1 MAGGKIESG
10 FKAEL
15 EANPIARVR
24 VIVRTRGDPRKFVGQ
39 VIGHGLTVR
48 HTYSL
53 IRAVA
58 AEGLASVVLRLAE
71 EPWVEKIEPD
81 REVRTME

>member
-1 MAGGKIESG
+1 MAGGKIERE
-10 FKAEL
+10 FKTEL
-15 EANPIARVR
+15 ESNPVARVR
-24 VIVRTRGDPRKFVGQ
+24 VIVRTRGDPRQLAGQ
-39 VIGHGLTVR
+39 IIGHGLAVR

-58 AEGLASVVLRLAE
+58 AEGLASAVLKLAD